1 MITVFIEKI
10 KFVKFRSALTDTFSI
25 GACKVFTEGIFMG
38 RPFYPNEV
46 DDPDLDW
53 LVSNFLSDRPDF
65 LPVESGLLPLIL
77 IPYAEEKEAEL
88 PELAKKKISNKEP
101 RAEKKP

>member
-1 MITVFIEKI
+1 
-10 KFVKFRSALTDTFSI
+10 
-25 GACKVFTEGIFMG
+25 MG
-38 RPFYPNEV
+38 RPFYPNEI

-77 IPYAEEKEAEL
+77 IPYIEEKQEL
-88 PELAKKKISNKEP
+88 PKIVEKKSENKELL
-101 RAEKKP
+101 KKA